1 MSTIAPTEPKAPTET
16 AVPPE
21 TTVATGAGIPPVSK
35 PPARLTSM
43 DAYRGF
49 VMLLMA
55 SEGLG
60 ISHVAEKLKDSA
72 FWQFLKFQTDHVEW
86 VGCSLWDMIQPSFSF
101 LVGVALPYSIAN
113 RLAKGDTY
121 RQVFKHAVVRSL
133 ILIWL
138 GVLLRSDHKP
148 QTYFTFEDTL
158 SQIGLGYTFLF
169 LLWNR
174 SLKVQ
179 VAALAVILLGYWA
192 AFALFPLPA
201 AGFDY
206 SKVGVP
212 ADWPHRLTGFAAH
225 WDKNTNFANWFDQW
239 FLNLFPREKP
249 FLYNGGGYL
258 TLSFI
263 PTLGTMIL
271 GLLCGQLLRSEK
283 TATEKIRVMAIA
295 GVSLLVAGWL
305 LGVTG
310 ICPVVKRIW
319 TPSWTLY
326 SGGIAFLMMAAFFYV
341 VDLKQKQKWA
351 FPLVVVG
358 MNSIA
363 MYVMAHIFYGLFERN
378 LKTNLGQN
386 FYEIVAGVYAPI
398 LEGTMV
404 LFLLWVVCW
413 WMYRRKLFLKI

>member
-121 RQVFKHAVVRSL
+121 RQVFKDAVVRPL

-179 VAALAVILLGYWA
+179 IAALAVILVGYWA

-206 SKVGVP
+206 TKVGVP
-212 ADWPHRLTGFAAH
+212 ADWPHHVTGFAAH

-249 FLYNGGGYL
+249 FVFNGGGYL

-283 TATEKIRVMAIA
+283 PGNEKLRIMAIA
-295 GVSLLVAGWL
+295 GVSLLFSGWL

-341 VDLKQKQKWA
+341 VDLRQKQKWA

-386 FYEIVAGVYAPI
+386 FYENVVGVYAPI
-398 LEGTMV
+398 LEGSMV
-404 LFLLWVVCW
+404 LFLLWLVCW
-413 WMYRRKLFLKI
+413 WMYRRKLFLKS